1 MIEPTNYFGGFIMA
15 LNLVQIGKRVGEIR
29 KHRGLS
35 QQKLSES
42 INRSPTYVSYIE
54 GGLKCMSLDTFVSIA
69 NALQVSADE
78 LLMDS
83 IENTIKVSNHEFA
96 AIIYDCSEY
105 EKRILLEVA
114 LAVKKTIRENR
125 HLLFAIKDRS

>member
-1 MIEPTNYFGGFIMA
+1 MA

-35 QQKLSES
+35 QQKLSER

-105 EKRILLEVA
+105 EKRILLEVV
-114 LAVKKTIRENR
+114 LAVKKAIRENR
-125 HLLFAIKDRS
+125 HLLFAIKDRL

>member
-1 MIEPTNYFGGFIMA
+1 MA

-29 KHRGLS
+29 RHRGLS
-35 QQKLSES
+35 QQKLSEN

-83 IENTIKVSNHEFA
+83 IENTVKVSNHEFA
-96 AIIYDCSEY
+96 VIISDCSEY
-105 EKRILLEVA
+105 EKRILVEVA

-125 HLLFAIKDRS
+125 HLLLVRKK

>member
-1 MIEPTNYFGGFIMA
+1 MA
-15 LNLVQIGKRVGEIR
+15 LNLVKIGKRVGEIR
-29 KHRGLS
+29 KDRGLS
-35 QQKLSES
+35 QQKLSEN

-83 IENTIKVSNHEFA
+83 IENTIKVANHKFA
-96 AIIYDCSEY
+96 AIISDCSEY
-105 EKRILLEVA
+105 ENRILLEVI

-125 HLLFAIKDRS
+125 HLLFGSQK